1 MNLAQTE
8 RAALQ
13 ASLLEKGPDAPTLC
27 GEWTTKDLAAHL
39 YVREQK
45 PGAALRSMLP
55 GKQDPAKEEFEEALT
70 RPYEDVV
77 NAWAEGPQGLNP
89 WRALDSIGNG
99 MEHFIH
105 HEDVLRGA
113 LQPGDEVEVRPM
125 EHAHGKELHRILK
138 LLAPRMIKSPR
149 PVVLAPVGFPRI
161 VLHEGRGVS
170 ADGENVCRISGGVG
184 ELLLWLSGR
193 DVVKLTFEGNQEG
206 VVRGSL

>member
-8 RAALQ
+8 RVALKET
-13 ASLLEKGPDAPTLC
+13 LLEKGPDAPTLC
-27 GEWTTKDLAAHL
+27 GDWTTKELAAHL

-45 PGAALRSMLP
+45 PGAALRSLLP
-55 GKQDPAKEEFEEALT
+55 GKQDPAKAQFDEALD
-70 RPYEDVV
+70 RPYEEIVQ
-77 NAWAEGPQGLNP
+77 AWAAGPQGLNP
-89 WRALDSIGNG
+89 WRVLDSLGNS

-113 LQPGDEVEVRPM
+113 LNSADEVEVRPLDH
-125 EHAHGKELHRILK
+125 EHGKELHRLLK

-149 PVVLAPVGFPRI
+149 PVVLVPKGFPRI

-193 DVVKLTFEGNQEG
+193 DIVKLTFEGNQDG